1 MVLKDVTLAH
11 PGSSPLYLP
20 QLSPCE
26 GTLSHL
32 PCTLETSPIISC
44 LQHVLTITQCV
55 KSLISLLLCDAVCEL
70 TTHMVSS
77 SQSEEELEF

>member
-20 QLSPCE
+20 QLTPAR
-26 GTLSHL
+26 GLSVTSR
-32 PCTLETSPIISC
+32 TLETSPIISC
-44 LQHVLTITQCV
+44 LQHVLSITQCV
-55 KSLISLLLCDAVCEL
+55 KSLISLLLCDALCEL